1 MRSRMIII
9 VAGVLV
15 LLTLGGILLLGNGKK
30 KEEAVKLPEYRLQAD
45 TFMNL
50 MTSNKAEQSYA
61 MLSASMQGQNPY
73 ADWTS
78 QLRDI
83 YGGAK
88 VTPIFV
94 SAFPI
99 DNKRGYENV
108 QDPYT
113 VSYELTIKGV
123 KWKADILI
131 LRRDNIWQVDDLKGY
146 KQ

>member
-9 VAGVLV
+9 IAGVLV
-15 LLTLGGILLLGNGKK
+15 LLTLGGILLFGSDKK
-30 KEEAVKLPEYRLQAD
+30 KEEQAQLPEYRLQAD

-50 MTSNKAEQSYA
+50 MTSNKAQESYS

-78 QLRDI
+78 QLREI
-83 YGGAK
+83 YGGTTVK
-88 VTPIFV
+88 PVFV
-94 SAFPI
+94 SAFPV
-99 DNKRGYENV
+99 DNKKGYENA

-113 VSYELTIKGV
+113 VSYELTIKNV

-131 LRRDNIWQVDDLKGY
+131 FKQNNTWQIDDLKGY
-146 KQ
+146 K